1 MYCLIGT
8 ILNLK
13 KLTPLEVIFYIGG
26 KQFAV
31 SVTIVELNKILKR
44 TFLSNLL
51 SYGGP
56 SLAIDNAALEY
67 GRQTHIIIKMDQKI
81 KSERDKLAK
90 CMNYPNEKFLNY
102 NDCDQSFVDEYF
114 KTNFN
119 LTPFWTSDD
128 LNAVTQLKNDFDK
141 DCIDRYYHTRFYFRG
156 TLETPCYIPCLTT
169 KVSVGVVIKMGMFFC
184 SIFFLDI
191 WSNCK

>member
-1 MYCLIGT
+1 MYCLTGS

-13 KLTPLEVIFYIGG
+13 KITPLEVIFYIGG

-31 SVTIVELNKILKR
+31 SVTIVEINKILKR

-56 SLAIDNAALEY
+56 TLAIDNAAKEY

-102 NDCDQSFVDEYF
+102 NDCDQSFVVEYF
-114 KTNFN
+114 DTNFN

-141 DCIDRYYHTRFYFRG
+141 DCIDRYYQTRFFFRG
-156 TLETPCYIPCLTT
+156 TLETPCFIPCLTT
-169 KVSVGVVIKMGMFFC
+169 KVSVRV
-184 SIFFLDI
+184 L
-191 WSNCK
+191 